1 MTPAEAYTILGLS
14 ETATDEELKAKHK
27 ELVFAFHP
35 DRNKTADPNKLSEI
49 NSAYQFIQDVRAHP
63 EKYQQHQTGFNVV
76 DLGGMGD
83 LFSTIFGGN
92 RSYAPKQS
100 SSPPPQVDITISFRE
115 SVLGCDKTITYKR
128 MGKCAACEGK
138 GLSFI
143 PNGCKEPGCNGFGKV
158 IQNRPGMS
166 VQTICSKCQG
176 RNVQNKKCQ
185 VCNVKGCIEQEVSTS
200 VKVPAGVP
208 NDITMELPHAG
219 NFMGNQGLFGDTYT
233 SVHIRVN
240 VEPSEGLELIGQDVV
255 SRLTIPLIEALTGTK
270 HIVPSIDGPKEIS
283 IEPLTKHQQEIILP
297 SLGVAGKGNQRVI
310 INVEY
315 PVDVSKLIEALKG

>member
-1 MTPAEAYTILGLS
+1 MTPAEAYVILGLS
-14 ETATDEELKAKHK
+14 ETVSDDELKAKHK
-27 ELVFAFHP
+27 ELVFQYHP

-49 NSAYQFIQDVRAHP
+49 NAAVQLVQDSRANPH
-63 EKYQQHQTGFNVV
+63 KYQQHQTGFNVV
-76 DLGGMGD
+76 DLGGIGD
-83 LFSTIFGGN
+83 IFSSFFGQNN
-92 RSYAPKQS
+92 RSAPQQS
-100 SSPPPQVDITISFRE
+100 NPPPAVDISISFRE

-138 GLSFI
+138 GLEFLS
-143 PNGCKEPGCNGFGKV
+143 NGCQSCNGFGKV
-158 IQNRPGMS
+158 IQNRPGMQF
-166 VQTICSKCQG
+166 QTICQKCQG

-233 SVHIRVN
+233 SVFIRVN

-315 PVDVSKLIEALKG
+315 PTDVSKLIEALKG